1 MAASDAAEPWLDD
14 FTLVFTR
21 DHLRRHA
28 YSGASA
34 DVFTGSKPIAAVWA
48 ALWAAAGG
56 ALGGLL
62 VSSALWS
69 SFLFPPLWLAGLIAG
84 WALALFTTRR
94 LLGSGQVSFLVGW
107 CLFWGILIGLCAMWG
122 AEREASGTAYAI
134 AGGLGFLIG
143 ITGGVYEPPDMGKSE
158 ALFTL
163 AMVLAPLGAILTVW
177 GYRNLGGDP
186 TSMADAA
193 LTGAAAGLILL
204 APQMVLI
211 AAYWDNQA
219 GLRRLAATCLH
230 GDDRLDEAIG
240 LLDRALKLRPDDPD
254 LYHLRGFAHAAAGN
268 EARAEADWSRH
279 DELAPKSIDVL
290 VARGMLELR
299 KGDADAALAPLEA
312 AAKAKPKDKRALA
325 ALALAQH
332 RRGDPETAITLYQR
346 ATKGASDA
354 WTMTRLAEAQLDAG
368 KLKEALETVDVA
380 IDECDSIH
388 ARSWLVR
395 ARARDAL
402 GDLDGAAADYQE
414 AYLAGDEPDIG
425 KSAEQGMD
433 EARRRGANF
442 PDDEDR

>member
-1 MAASDAAEPWLDD
+1 MAASNAAEPWLDD

-28 YSGASA
+28 YSGAKD
-34 DVFTGSKPIAAVWA
+34 DVFTGSKPVAAVWA
-48 ALWAAAGG
+48 GLWAAAGG
-56 ALGGLL
+56 AMGGLL

-69 SFLFPPLWLAGLIAG
+69 SFLFPPLWLAGLIAT
-84 WALALFTTRR
+84 WALALFITRR
-94 LLGSGQVSFLVGW
+94 LLGSGQVTFLVGW

-122 AEREASGTAYAI
+122 AERAASGTAYAI
-134 AGGLGFLIG
+134 AGGFGFLIG
-143 ITGGVYEPPDMGKSE
+143 ITGGIYEPPDMGKPE

-163 AMVLAPLGAILTVW
+163 AMALAPLSAILSVW

-186 TSMADAA
+186 ASFADAA
-193 LTGAAAGLILL
+193 ITGAAAGLVFL
-204 APQMVLI
+204 APQMALI

-230 GDDRLDEAIG
+230 GDDRIGEAIE
-240 LLDRALKLRPDDPD
+240 LLDRALKLRPDDAD
-254 LYHLRGFAHAAAGN
+254 LYHLRGFAHATAGD
-268 EARAEADWSRH
+268 EGKAEADWRRH

-290 VARGMLELR
+290 VARGMLKLR
-299 KGDADAALAPLEA
+299 KGDVGAALAPLEA

-325 ALALAQH
+325 ALAFAQH
-332 RRGDPETAITLYQR
+332 RRGDHAAAIALYER
-346 ATKGASDA
+346 AAKGASDA

-368 KLKEALETVDVA
+368 KFKEAHQTAEVA

-414 AYLAGDEPDIG
+414 AYLLGDEPGI
-425 KSAEQGMD
+425 SEVAERGMD

-442 PDDEDR
+442 PEDEDR